1 MTRIMEPAPK
11 GKRYIFRP
19 YKTVDGKRVY
29 AYEYGLKAFPMLVD
43 EN

>member
-1 MTRIMEPAPK
+1 MTRFMEPAPK

-19 YKTVDGKRVY
+19 YKTVNGKRVY
-29 AYEYGLKAFPMLVD
+29 AYEEGRKAFLMLVD